1 MLHVFK
7 ALGAMI
13 AMDVD
18 SGSVH
23 MVDEPAYE
31 VLSRIETMEPDA
43 IVAELKDR
51 FDENDLREI
60 IAEIDEMKQAGQLLT
75 NYDYT
80 GLEIKTAGTV
90 ERRCVCTRRTIA
102 TCAASTVLR
111 TAATITANTGCYCP
125 TTWA

>member
-90 ERRCVCTRRTIA
+90 T
-102 TCAASTVLR
+102 ASTV
-111 TAATITANTGCYCP
+111 CYCP

>member
-1 MLHVFK
+1 
-7 ALGAMI
+7 
-13 AMDVD
+13 MDVD

-60 IAEIDEMKQAGQLLT
+60 IAEIDEMKQAGQLL
-75 NYDYT
+75 
-80 GLEIKTAGTV
+80 KPSPTAT
-90 ERRCVCTRRTIA
+90 A
-102 TCAASTVLR
+102 PPTCSSAFA
-111 TAATITANTGCYCP
+111 
-125 TTWA
+125 